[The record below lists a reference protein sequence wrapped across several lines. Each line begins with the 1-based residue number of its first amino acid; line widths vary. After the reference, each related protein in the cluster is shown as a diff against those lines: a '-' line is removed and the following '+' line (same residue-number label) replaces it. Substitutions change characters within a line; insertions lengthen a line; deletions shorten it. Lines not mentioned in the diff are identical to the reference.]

1 MSDAP
6 PNQEGEHAGRAA
18 TILRATDLTVAFG
31 GVLALDRFSVA
42 VEAGEIHGVIGPNGA
57 GKTTAI
63 NVLTGFIPP
72 SGGQVLF
79 EGRPLPSSPHRI
91 ACAGI
96 GRTFQSSSIFPDLSA
111 GENVMCGGHH
121 GTRAGVLRCMFGT
134 PLARREEQELR
145 TAAQGWLGRVG
156 FRYPFDAPMRSLP
169 FGEQRKVEIA
179 RALMATPRLL
189 LLDEPTAG
197 LTADEVVLIARLL
210 KSLQHDAAHPLSV
223 LLVEHNVPFIFSLCD
238 RVTAL
243 DKGRAIATGTP
254 AEIRVR
260 SEVIESYLGGHAEQ
274 APTEAASN
282 PAAPALAAAAPA
294 VSAAPTTSA
303 ATILEVKGVDAG
315 YGRVKVVRDI
325 SFSVRA
331 GELVVICGR
340 NGAGKS
346 TLLNALAGHPR
357 VAAGEVRWLG
367 ERIDQ
372 LTVSQIVRRGLALVP
387 QERGVIAEQS
397 IDANLRLS
405 AIGLDL
411 SRGEFTA
418 RREEMLVRFPKLRER
433 HKQLA
438 GTLSGGE
445 RQMLALA
452 KVLIRK
458 PRLLLMDEPSIGLA
472 PTIVEDLQRIVAEIS
487 RDGIAVIVAEQ
498 NVWWAASLASRAFLL
513 ESGSFVAEGAPQEIV
528 QRERILENFL
538 GQEIEASQDL
548 ASPPLE
554 DLPVR

>member
-1 MSDAP
+1 MSP
-6 PNQEGEHAGRAA
+6 
-18 TILRATDLTVAFG
+18 V
-31 GVLALDRFSVA
+31 
-42 VEAGEIHGVIGPNGA
+42 
-57 GKTTAI
+57 
-63 NVLTGFIPP
+63 
-72 SGGQVLF
+72 
-79 EGRPLPSSPHRI
+79 
-91 ACAGI
+91 
-96 GRTFQSSSIFPDLSA
+96 
-111 GENVMCGGHH
+111 
-121 GTRAGVLRCMFGT
+121 
-134 PLARREEQELR
+134 
-145 TAAQGWLGRVG
+145 
-156 FRYPFDAPMRSLP
+156 
-169 FGEQRKVEIA
+169 
-179 RALMATPRLL
+179 
-189 LLDEPTAG
+189 
-197 LTADEVVLIARLL
+197 
-210 KSLQHDAAHPLSV
+210 
-223 LLVEHNVPFIFSLCD
+223 
-238 RVTAL
+238 
-243 DKGRAIATGTP
+243 
-254 AEIRVR
+254 
-260 SEVIESYLGGHAEQ
+260 
-274 APTEAASN
+274 
-282 PAAPALAAAAPA
+282 
-294 VSAAPTTSA
+294 TSA

-325 SFSVRA
+325 SFSVSA

-357 VAAGEVRWLG
+357 VSAGEVRWLG

-372 LTVSQIVRRGLALVP
+372 LTVSQIVRRGLALLP

-411 SRGEFTA
+411 SRGEFSA

-513 ESGSFVAEGAPQEIV
+513 ESGSFVAEGAPQDIV
-528 QRERILENFL
+528 QRERIIENFL
-538 GQEIEASQDL
+538 GQEIEASQDV
-548 ASPPLE
+548 AAAPLE
-554 DLPVR
+554 VLPAH